1 MTLPGSIVT
10 FYSYKGGVGRTMALA
25 NVAWLFA
32 ANGRRVLMVDWDLE
46 APGLHRYFYPFL
58 NDPALRQSRGL
69 LDLLLDYVTL
79 QQTDP
84 KKRPA
89 DINDLMSLANIGRVA
104 IRIDYDFSNTGC
116 LHIVGPGIQD
126 NAYAQRLQNFDWRAF
141 YDMYEGATFIDKMSA
156 YIREQYDIA
165 FIDSRTG
172 VADTS
177 GICTLQIP
185 DMVVLCFTYNRQSI
199 EGTQMVADAVMVQN
213 KPVRILL
220 RPMRVE
226 KDVVGIQAA
235 RSYARSVLGPYIKPF
250 EIDRALLPT
259 EMQRGAGFT
268 SYWER
273 AIISYWDRVEV
284 PNYPAY
290 SFEEI
295 LAVFGEVA
303 GGRNNLLAD
312 MELLASEI
320 DNAPISMP
328 PLLEYSRQS
337 TLARFRWSDRDR
349 VFISYSHHDIKWVT
363 LLKTVL
369 VPVIGNIDI
378 WDDTMIRPGERWR
391 SKIQASLRS
400 AKVAVLLVSPE
411 FLASEFIS
419 TNELPSLLNVE
430 VEAVWCPISPSLV
443 DRTPIV
449 NYQAVINPARPLSAM
464 RKAEQSE
471 ALVRMAKEI
480 EKAYYA

>member
-1 MTLPGSIVT
+1 M
-10 FYSYKGGVGRTMALA
+10 K
-25 NVAWLFA
+25 
-32 ANGRRVLMVDWDLE
+32 E
-46 APGLHRYFYPFL
+46 
-58 NDPALRQSRGL
+58 Q
-69 LDLLLDYVTL
+69 
-79 QQTDP
+79 
-84 KKRPA
+84 
-89 DINDLMSLANIGRVA
+89 
-104 IRIDYDFSNTGC
+104 
-116 LHIVGPGIQD
+116 
-126 NAYAQRLQNFDWRAF
+126 
-141 YDMYEGATFIDKMSA
+141 TFIDKMSA

-235 RSYARSVLGPYIKPF
+235 RSYARSVLWPYIKPF

-303 GGRNNLLAD
+303 
-312 MELLASEI
+312 EEKQ
-320 DNAPISMP
+320 PF
-328 PLLEYSRQS
+328 SR
-337 TLARFRWSDRDR
+337 
-349 VFISYSHHDIKWVT
+349 Y
-363 LLKTVL
+363 
-369 VPVIGNIDI
+369 G
-378 WDDTMIRPGERWR
+378 
-391 SKIQASLRS
+391 
-400 AKVAVLLVSPE
+400 AVS
-411 FLASEFIS
+411 I
-419 TNELPSLLNVE
+419 
-430 VEAVWCPISPSLV
+430 
-443 DRTPIV
+443 
-449 NYQAVINPARPLSAM
+449 
-464 RKAEQSE
+464 
-471 ALVRMAKEI
+471 
-480 EKAYYA
+480 